1 MPQNSDA
8 PPESFD
14 ELLAWINPDRELAA
28 ATYLDIRRALVKIFR
43 WYHCADPEGMT
54 DETFERVTKQVHH
67 LRETFEGDPKHFFY
81 GVARN
86 LIKEYQKTVKSYVSI
101 DDVQLAGDPPQ
112 EVDEESSEM
121 REECLSSCLQN
132 LTTEKRDLILAYY
145 AREKSAKIEQRIA
158 VAEQLGVSIET
169 LRVRMYRLRM
179 ALEQCIER
187 CLDELERA
195 NETD

>member
-1 MPQNSDA
+1 MAQNFDA

-14 ELLAWINPDRELAA
+14 DLLAWINSDRELAA
-28 ATYLDIRRALVKIFR
+28 ATYLELRRALVKIFG
-43 WYHCADPEGMT
+43 WHHCADPEGMT
-54 DETFERVTKQVHH
+54 DETFERVTKQVRH

-101 DDVQLAGDPPQ
+101 EDAQLVAVPPQ
-112 EVDEESSEM
+112 EVDEETSEM

-145 AREKSAKIEQRIA
+145 AREKGAKIEHRIA
-158 VAEQLGVSIET
+158 MAQQLGVSIET
-169 LRVRMYRLRM
+169 LRVRMYRIRM

-187 CLDELERA
+187 CLEELERA